1 MRARDGNTMLAV
13 GATIV
18 GVVLFLLPIYWMVVT
33 SLKSSVQIFQYPPVW
48 VPNPPKWS
56 NYAEATKYIPFFNY
70 IKNSVIYCALTI
82 LGALFSNSL
91 VAYSFAKLDWPFKK
105 FGFLLT
111 LSMMMIPFQV
121 TMIPLFLM
129 MHKLGWANTYLPLV
143 VPHFFGNAF
152 FIFLLRQFFMTIPEE
167 YSSCARID
175 GAGELTIF

>member
-18 GVVLFLLPIYWMVVT
+18 GVVLFLFPIYWMVVT

-56 NYAEATKYIPFFNY
+56 NYAEATRYIPFFNY

-111 LSMMMIPFQV
+111 LSMMMIPSRS
-121 TMIPLFLM
+121 P
-129 MHKLGWANTYLPLV
+129 
-143 VPHFFGNAF
+143 
-152 FIFLLRQFFMTIPEE
+152 
-167 YSSCARID
+167 
-175 GAGELTIF
+175 